1 MKVFRFSYFL
11 DYIVKHPLPVF
22 VNSNLTRLSPI
33 NTLRFQV
40 FKIMASNSNLKN
52 ILFSAK
58 NSYLPQVEKDIFAS
72 DSESDGQEEDCQ
84 LKPLKISF
92 GSENDSL
99 SKSNVSL
106 TLPKGIE
113 NFLLSVILKTK
124 EHKYLSKYL
133 SL

>member
-1 MKVFRFSYFL
+1 
-11 DYIVKHPLPVF
+11 
-22 VNSNLTRLSPI
+22 
-33 NTLRFQV
+33 
-40 FKIMASNSNLKN
+40 MASNSNLKN

-124 EHKYLSKYL
+124 EHKYLSM
-133 SL
+133 